1 MRLLKKYQSLNSIGS
16 ICWWICCTAGAD
28 AVGCHMKNFPLIP
41 STMRPLVEIFDHL
54 YQEIY
59 LLFYP
64 FVDVCILD
72 IIIYL

>member
-1 MRLLKKYQSLNSIGS
+1 
-16 ICWWICCTAGAD
+16 
-28 AVGCHMKNFPLIP
+28 
-41 STMRPLVEIFDHL
+41 MRPLVEIFDHL

-72 IIIYL
+72 IIIYLWSRCVIKLCKIPGDVFLVLPVVVGNYGFTNSLQLDNGYA